1 MTNHPNRSQRATFT
15 DNGNRVTL
23 RYADDFYD
31 ELRTREFWISN
42 ASGNACV
49 REGDRHVCQQLSY
62 FGNTLA
68 VGPKERLI
76 DVIRTEYRAMRA
88 AERADRYSF

>member
-15 DNGNRVTL
+15 DNGDHVTL
-23 RYADDFYD
+23 RYTDDYD
-31 ELRTREFWISN
+31 DEVRTREFWIPN
-42 ASGNACV
+42 VSGNAHV
-49 REGDRHVCQQLSY
+49 REGDRQVCYQPSY
-62 FGNTLA
+62 YGNTLT
-68 VGPKERLI
+68 VGQKERLI